1 MHTTR
6 HRGRTRAVRSVTGF
20 TDADRAYR
28 VHRAISGD
36 RAVDRMARTFRA
48 LGDPTRAR
56 VVLALSL
63 EELCV
68 GDLARLLGTSPSVIS
83 HQLRVL
89 RDLDLVRARRQ
100 GKSTY
105 YVLEDV
111 HVRQLFDAGLRRAR
125 VSSPRRE
132 AR

>member
-1 MHTTR
+1 MAESR
-6 HRGRTRAVRSVTGF
+6 DRTLPRRVRRTAPY
-20 TDADRAYR
+20 TDADRAR
-28 VHRAISGD
+28 RARRALAGA
-36 RAVDRMARTFRA
+36 RAVERMTRTFRA

-56 VVLALSL
+56 VVLALCA

-105 YVLEDV
+105 YALDDA
-111 HVRQLFDAGLRRAR
+111 HVRRLFDAGLRRAR
-125 VSSPRRE
+125 GDARR
-132 AR
+132 

>member
-1 MHTTR
+1 MPSSR
-6 HRGRTRAVRSVTGF
+6 ERILPRRARPSRAYA
-20 TDADRAYR
+20 DADRARR
-28 VHRAISGD
+28 VRRALSGAG
-36 RAVDRMARTFRA
+36 AVERMARTFRA
-48 LGDPTRAR
+48 LGDPTRAK

-89 RDLDLVRARRQ
+89 RDLDLVRTRRQ

-105 YVLEDV
+105 YALDDV
-111 HVRQLFDAGLRRAR
+111 HVRDLFEAGLRRAR
-125 VSSPRRE
+125 GS
-132 AR
+132 ARNR

>member
-1 MHTTR
+1 MTT
-6 HRGRTRAVRSVTGF
+6 HERGRGRALRPVTGF
-20 TDADRAYR
+20 TDADRAHR
-28 VHRAISGD
+28 VHRALSGD

-56 VVLALSL
+56 VVLALTL

-105 YVLEDV
+105 YVLDDA
-111 HVRQLFDAGLRRAR
+111 HVRRLFAAGLRRAR
-125 VSSPRRE
+125 ASASRRE